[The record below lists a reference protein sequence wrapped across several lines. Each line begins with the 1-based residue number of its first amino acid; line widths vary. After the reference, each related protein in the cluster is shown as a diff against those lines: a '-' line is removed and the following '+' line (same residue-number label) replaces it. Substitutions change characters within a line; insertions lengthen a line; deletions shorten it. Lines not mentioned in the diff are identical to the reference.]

1 MKKNNKTTI
10 LDKNEYPF
18 GKKAFNNLYEAT
30 KKEGEEYL
38 DALRAIKEKV
48 ENTIDLKYD
57 ENGEAIFT
65 PLVKM
70 IYPNNKD

>member
-1 MKKNNKTTI
+1 MKKNNKITI

-30 KKEGEEYL
+30 IKEAIKKEM
-38 DALRAIKEKV
+38 EKF

-57 ENGEAIFT
+57 ENGKAIFT
-65 PLVKM
+65 PFAKM